1 MAEITKLRKQYLS
14 EIGHGVD
21 AALEPVDNYSGLT
34 GVTAT
39 ARYIGMEK
47 IVLNNGN
54 NQTYPMRFFLSG
66 STRNAGWKIKEIFPV
81 PTHEA
86 LDNLATFTVGLG
98 LPIAKFTKGLEV
110 TVVAD
115 EKNEGKPTKYRIIA
129 VDTTANAITW
139 ERCDNGS
146 STAPSITVE
155 GTDMESAGV

>member
-86 LDNLATFTVGLG
+86 LDNLVTFTTGLG
-98 LPIAKFTKGLEV
+98 VPFTKFTIGLEV
-110 TVVAD
+110 IVIAD
-115 EKNEGKPTKYRIIA
+115 EQNEGKPTKYWITA
-129 VDTTANAITW
+129 VDATANIVTW
-139 ERCDNGS
+139 ERCNGS
-146 STAPSITVE
+146 SSAAPSVTVE
-155 GTDMESAGV
+155 GEDMESIP

>member
-34 GVTAT
+34 GVTTT

-47 IVLNNGN
+47 IVLNNGSN
-54 NQTYPMRFFLSG
+54 RAYPMRFFLSG

-86 LDNLATFTVGLG
+86 LDNLVTFTVGLG
-98 LPIAKFTKGLEV
+98 LPITKFTKGLEV

-115 EKNEGKPTKYRIIA
+115 EKNESKPTKYRITT
-129 VDTTANAITW
+129 VDTTAKTVTW
-139 ERCDNGS
+139 ERCDS
-146 STAPSITVE
+146 ATITVE